1 MNLCENFIPWELL
14 SGKHVLITGANGLIG
29 GRLVEFLLAASRRL
43 SLGISV
49 TAVVRDYEKARDRFK
64 LCLEDRNLEII
75 EADVTNGIPIS
86 CRIDYIV
93 HGAGVTGNPRL
104 FVEKPLEVLDTA
116 FKGTKCVLEIAKEW
130 KSLGIVFLSSWEVY
144 GTPPDCLVSESN
156 YGGADLEDVRTSYKE
171 SKRLGEQLCVAYA
184 HEFGVP
190 TKVARISIT
199 SGPGFSE
206 NDMRF
211 LPQFVRTAAA
221 GRDIVLK
228 TAGDTIRSHVFLDDC
243 VSAILTILLKG
254 SVGMA
259 YNVANRECAFSVAE
273 IARMIADVAGVR
285 VVTDCAADVAR
296 LGYNKRIK
304 AVLDPSRL
312 EALGWRP
319 EVGMKDMLI
328 RMMEGVK

>member
-1 MNLCENFIPWELL
+1 MNFCEEFIPWELL
-14 SGKHVLITGANGLIG
+14 RGKHVLITGASGLIG
-29 GRLVEFLLAASRRL
+29 GRLVEFLLAASKRL
-43 SLGISV
+43 SLGIDV
-49 TAVVRDYEKARDRFK
+49 TAIVRDYEKAMARFK
-64 LCLEDRNLEII
+64 FYREEQNFEII
-75 EADVTNGIPIS
+75 ATDITEEIPS
-86 CRIDYIV
+86 SGPIDYIV
-93 HGAGVTGNPRL
+93 HGAGVTGNPKL
-104 FVEKPLEVLDTA
+104 FVEKPVEVLNTA
-116 FKGTKCVLEIAKEW
+116 FEGTKCVLEIARER
-130 KSLGIVFLSSWEVY
+130 KSAGVVFLSSWEAY
-144 GTPPDCLVSESN
+144 GTPPDCLISESN

-206 NDMRF
+206 KDMRF
-211 LPQFVRTAAA
+211 LPQFIRMAAA

-228 TAGDTIRSHVFLDDC
+228 TAGGTVRSHVFLDDC

-259 YNVANRECAFSVAE
+259 YNIANRECAFSVAE
-273 IARMIADVAGVR
+273 IAGMIADAAGVR
-285 VVTDCAADVAR
+285 VVFDSATDIAH
-296 LGYNKRIK
+296 LGYNKTIK

-319 EVGMKDMLI
+319 KVGMKDMLI
-328 RMMEGVK
+328 RMLEGVK